1 MGASGKTP
9 AFDTEDGRR
18 VGETTPVRIGIHRAV
33 HRGRPAKIT
42 RDGDPAPV
50 QRRRDPVERLAAPR
64 DQRDGGA
71 RTGESARGRLAD
83 AT

>member
-1 MGASGKTP
+1 MGASWKDAGVRH
-9 AFDTEDGRR
+9 EDGRR
-18 VGETTPVRIGIHRAV
+18 VGERGANGIHRAV

-64 DQRDGGA
+64 DQRDSGA
-71 RTGESARGRLAD
+71 GLRERARGRLAD